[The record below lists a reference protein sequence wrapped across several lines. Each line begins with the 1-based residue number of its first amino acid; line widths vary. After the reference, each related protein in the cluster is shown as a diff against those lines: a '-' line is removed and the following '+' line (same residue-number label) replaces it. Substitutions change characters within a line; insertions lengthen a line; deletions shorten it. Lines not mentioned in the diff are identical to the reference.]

1 MAFTAGSV
9 ELARATRLGQK
20 LVNYNNAFTIS
31 GTRDQGFIEKLCRN
45 GRFTATGLTTTN
57 VFPAPGS
64 AFTTGTTLGV
74 IYKTANPATGLI
86 LGGGSALYG
95 TTAAINMINGTVS

>member
-31 GTRDQGFIEKLCRN
+31 GTRDQGLIQKFCRN
-45 GRFTATGLTTTN
+45 GRFTATGLTSGN
-57 VFPAPGS
+57 GFPPPSS

-74 IYKTANPATGLI
+74 VYKTANPDTGLV
-86 LGGGSALYG
+86 LGGGSALFG
-95 TTAAINMINGTVS
+95 TTASINMIDGTVS

>member
-31 GTRDQGFIEKLCRN
+31 GTRDQGLIEKLCRN

-64 AFTTGTTLGV
+64 VFTTGTTLGV

>member
-31 GTRDQGFIEKLCRN
+31 GTRDQVLIQKFCRN
-45 GRFTATGLTTTN
+45 GRFTATGLTSGN
-57 VFPAPGS
+57 GFPPPGS

-74 IYKTANPATGLI
+74 VYKTANPDTGLI

-95 TTAAINMINGTVS
+95 TTASINMINGTVS

>member
-1 MAFTAGSV
+1 MYIKQ
-9 ELARATRLGQK
+9 LLP
-20 LVNYNNAFTIS
+20 LV
-31 GTRDQGFIEKLCRN
+31 
-45 GRFTATGLTTTN
+45 
-57 VFPAPGS
+57 VFMVTPSPVVGPGS
-64 AFTTGTTLGV
+64 RADRLGV